1 MITMEQ
7 LIMERKKRQKHK
19 RKLTKEERKHQIR
32 DWCTF
37 YRRNWNIYA
46 TDRLGINLKPF
57 QEIML
62 YLLGISNVFFMQCG
76 RG

>member
-19 RKLTKEERKHQIR
+19 RKLTKEERKRQIR

>member
-7 LIMERKKRQKHK
+7 LIMERKKRKKHK
-19 RKLTKEERKHQIR
+19 RKLTKEERKRQIR

>member
-1 MITMEQ
+1 MEQ

-19 RKLTKEERKHQIR
+19 RKLTKEERKRQIR

>member
-7 LIMERKKRQKHK
+7 LIMERKKRKKRK
-19 RKLTKEERKHQIR
+19 RKLTKEERKRQIR